1 MTTISLQ
8 TATIKPLGDR
18 IFLKVSAPEEKTE
31 GGILLPDTAQEK
43 PQIGKVIAVG
53 PGKRNKKGVHQPIEI
68 KVGDRV
74 LYSKYSGTDIQM
86 EHKDYVLVSEQ
97 DILAT
102 LA

>member
-1 MTTISLQ
+1 MVTVSLQ
-8 TATIKPLGDR
+8 VATVKPLGDR

-43 PQIGKVIAVG
+43 PQIGEVIAVG
-53 PGKRNKKGVHQPIEI
+53 PGNRNENGVHQPIDVN
-68 KVGDRV
+68 VGDKV

-86 EHKDYVLVSEQ
+86 SNEDYVLVSEQ